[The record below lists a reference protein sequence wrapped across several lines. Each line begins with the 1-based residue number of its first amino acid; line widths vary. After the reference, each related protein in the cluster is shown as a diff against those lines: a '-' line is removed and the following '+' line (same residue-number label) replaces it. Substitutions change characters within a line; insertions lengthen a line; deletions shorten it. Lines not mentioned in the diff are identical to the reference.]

1 MIYTLT
7 LNPAIDLFIK
17 TQQMAPNTV
26 NRTDSYDVQ
35 ANGKGVNVSCI
46 LKRRGVDNTALGVG
60 AGFTLD
66 YIADFLTQ
74 QGVPNHFYK
83 DAGFTRINVF
93 ARVVTTDTEYKL
105 VNPGPQ
111 ISADTLNQLYQQ
123 LTTLGSDDWL
133 CVSGSCAPGIAPA
146 FLFKLGAL
154 SQKNGFQLI
163 IDSAYPEAVEAL
175 AYKPLLV
182 KPNDVELMNW
192 FHQTGEADL
201 TTMITLGHRA
211 LEAGAQNILVSLGA
225 AGALFMNHDVTLV
238 GNAPK
243 IAVLNTAGAGDTM
256 LGTFL
261 AGLYQHHDLA
271 ETLKLAIAAGSDT
284 ARQAWITD
292 FSNIDELLGQI
303 KIRKMEG

>member
-133 CVSGSCAPGIAPA
+133 CVSGSFAQGIAPA
-146 FLFKLGAL
+146 FLLKLGAL

-225 AGALFMNHDVTLV
+225 TC
-238 GNAPK
+238 
-243 IAVLNTAGAGDTM
+243 
-256 LGTFL
+256 
-261 AGLYQHHDLA
+261 
-271 ETLKLAIAAGSDT
+271 
-284 ARQAWITD
+284 
-292 FSNIDELLGQI
+292 
-303 KIRKMEG
+303 

>member
-26 NRTDSYDVQ
+26 NRTDSFDVQ

-133 CVSGSCAPGIAPA
+133 CVSGSFAQGIAPA
-146 FLFKLGAL
+146 FLLKLGAL

-225 AGALFMNHDVTLV
+225 AGALFMNQDVTLV

-292 FSNIDELLGQI
+292 FSNTDELLGQI

>member
-1 MIYTLT
+1 M
-7 LNPAIDLFIK
+7 
-17 TQQMAPNTV
+17 
-26 NRTDSYDVQ
+26 
-35 ANGKGVNVSCI
+35 
-46 LKRRGVDNTALGVG
+46 
-60 AGFTLD
+60 
-66 YIADFLTQ
+66 
-74 QGVPNHFYK
+74 
-83 DAGFTRINVF
+83 
-93 ARVVTTDTEYKL
+93 
-105 VNPGPQ
+105 
-111 ISADTLNQLYQQ
+111 
-123 LTTLGSDDWL
+123 
-133 CVSGSCAPGIAPA
+133 
-146 FLFKLGAL
+146 
-154 SQKNGFQLI
+154 I

-225 AGALFMNHDVTLV
+225 AGALFMNQDVTLV

-292 FSNIDELLGQI
+292 FQI
-303 KIRKMEG
+303 PMSC